1 MSELAYMTIAEASR
15 LIRARKLSPVELTEA
30 LLARIAAIDGTY
42 HAYIAVTPDLARPQA
57 KAAEA
62 EIMRGAWR
70 GPLHGAPYAA
80 KDIFDV
86 AGMATTCHSK
96 LRMNHRAAS
105 DAAAVA
111 RLAEAGA
118 VLLGKLALH
127 EFAIG
132 GPTLDLPWPAA
143 RNPWDLDLHPGGSSS
158 GSGVAVATGMAPSAL
173 GTDTG
178 GSVRNPATCCG
189 VVGMKPTY
197 GTVSRAGVFP
207 LAFSLDHVG
216 PLART
221 VEDNALL
228 LQAMAGHDAA
238 DPASARR
245 APADFLAGI
254 GRGVKGLKIGVIEH
268 FYAEDMIAAPEQST
282 AIAAAIEVLRRLG
295 AEIRP
300 VRLSSLQRYAECG
313 RTILMC
319 EAYAIHERDLKERP
333 QDYAAITRGKIM
345 PGAFIAA
352 ADYVKAQQLRRVLCA
367 EFADAMRGLD
377 AAMTLSNLD
386 MPCRI
391 DDAETIAK
399 TYERQIRMPFN
410 VTGTPAIAVPTG
422 FTTAGL
428 PTAMQ
433 IVGRAFEE
441 PMVYRVA
448 HAYCEATG
456 FCNHHP
462 PASLTR
468 REAASLKASEA
479 LQGQSG
485 E

>member
-15 LIRARKLSPVELTEA
+15 LIRAKKLSPVELTDA
-30 LLARIAAIDGTY
+30 LLARIATIDGSY
-42 HAYIAVTPDLARPQA
+42 HAYIAVTADLARRQA

-62 EIMRGAWR
+62 EIMRGNWR
-70 GPLHGAPYAA
+70 GPMHGVPYAA

-105 DAAAVA
+105 DATAVA
-111 RLAEAGA
+111 RLGEAGA

-127 EFAIG
+127 EFATG
-132 GPTLDLPWPAA
+132 GPTHELPWPAA

-158 GSGVAVATGMAPSAL
+158 GSGVAVATGTAPGAL

-197 GTVSRAGVFP
+197 GTVSRVGVFP

-216 PLART
+216 PLTRT
-221 VEDNALL
+221 VEDNAIL
-228 LQAMAGHDAA
+228 LQAMAGHDVA

-245 APADFLAGI
+245 APTDFLAGI

-268 FYAEDMIAAPEQST
+268 FYAKDMIAAPEQSV
-282 AIAAAIEVLRRLG
+282 AIAEAIDVLRRLG
-295 AEIRP
+295 AEIRQ
-300 VRLSSLQRYAECG
+300 VRLSPLQRYTECG

-319 EAYAIHERDLKERP
+319 EAYAIHEGDLKERP
-333 QDYAAITRGKIM
+333 QDYAAITRSKLL
-345 PGAFIAA
+345 PGAFIAT
-352 ADYVKAQQLRRVLCA
+352 ADYVKAQQLRRALCT

-377 AAMTLSNLD
+377 AVVTLSSLD

-399 TYERQIRMPFN
+399 TYERQVRMPFN
-410 VTGTPAIAVPTG
+410 VTGAPAVAVPTG
-422 FTTAGL
+422 FTAAGL

-433 IVGRAFEE
+433 IVGRAFDE

-456 FCNHHP
+456 FCDRHP
-462 PASLTR
+462 PVNVAR
-468 REAASLKASEA
+468 HEAVPVS
-479 LQGQSG
+479 
-485 E
+485 